1 MPALLLF
8 DIDGTLLAGATAAHR
23 DALHLAIERVHGIRP
38 ERFRFEVAPAGRTD
52 GEIARL
58 LLTGAGV
65 PSEEIDARA
74 HAVAA
79 ETARAYAELC
89 EADLSAYVISGIPA
103 LLAWLNS
110 LDSVRLSLVTGN
122 FEPVARLKLARAGIG
137 DWFVPGHGA
146 FASDAEDRL
155 RLPPIARE
163 RSGEAGRP
171 FPREATILIG
181 DTPRDI
187 ACARA
192 DGLSCVAVST
202 GPFTADQLADA
213 DAVARDAT
221 ELRDALS
228 ACLAA
233 CRVDASPPPSPLPA

>member
-38 ERFRFEVAPAGRTD
+38 ERFRFDVEPAGRTD

-65 PSEEIDARA
+65 PSDEVDARA
-74 HAVAA
+74 DAVAA

-89 EADLSAYVISGIPA
+89 EADLSPYVISGIPA

-110 LDSVRLSLVTGN
+110 IDGVRLALVTGN
-122 FEPVARLKLARAGIG
+122 YEPVARLKLTRAGIG
-137 DWFVPGHGA
+137 DWFAPGHGA

-155 RLPPIARE
+155 ELPPIARE
-163 RSGEAGRP
+163 RSGEAGQP

-192 DGLSCVAVST
+192 DRLSCVAVST
-202 GPFTADQLADA
+202 GPFSPDQLTDA

-221 ELRDALS
+221 ELGDALTAWLRKS
-228 ACLAA
+228 P
-233 CRVDASPPPSPLPA
+233 VDAS